1 VTDVLLGVDVG
12 TASSKGVLVDPNG
25 ELVASAERPHGTSMP
40 RPGWFEHDAEQV
52 WWADFR
58 ALCGEL
64 LPRVQGR
71 VAGVGVSGIGPCL
84 LPADEEG
91 RPLRPAILY
100 GIDTRAAQEIEEL
113 NRTYGADRVLARC
126 GSPLTSQA
134 VGPKLLWLRR
144 HEPDVWAR
152 TRLLLMAHTF
162 VVHRLTGAYVLDH
175 HAASQCDPL
184 YDLGAG
190 RWIEDWA
197 AGVAP
202 GLPLPELAWPADV
215 VGHVTPAAATETGLP
230 AGVPVV
236 TGSIDAWSEA
246 LSAGVRR
253 PGDLMLMYGSTMF
266 LIEVGGD
273 LRPDAR
279 LWLTRGLFPGPL
291 TRAAGMATSGAL
303 TGWFRELV
311 GGPPFE
317 TLLEEAAAVPPGAE
331 GLLVLPYFAGERT
344 PVFDPSAR
352 GVISGLTLGH
362 GRGHVYRAL
371 LEGTAYG
378 VRHNLEVM
386 AEAGGAPTRV
396 RAVGGG
402 TQGGLWAQIVSDV
415 LGRTQEVPAVSLGAS
430 YGDALLAAIGAGCA
444 TQDTEWNRTGTVV
457 EPRPEAHE
465 TYARLYARYRD
476 LYPALRPTMHQL
488 AELQSHPGRST
499 P

>member
-1 VTDVLLGVDVG
+1 VTDLLLGVDIG

-25 ELVASAERPHGTSMP
+25 ELVASAERPHATSMP

-64 LPRVQGR
+64 VPRVQGR
-71 VAGVGVSGIGPCL
+71 VAGVAVSGIGPCL

-113 NRTYGADRVLARC
+113 DRTYGADRILARC

-152 TRLLLMAHTF
+152 TRRLLMAHTF

-184 YDLGAG
+184 YDLRAG
-190 RWIEDWA
+190 RWIEEWA
-197 AGVAP
+197 TDVAP
-202 GLPLPELAWPADV
+202 GLLFPELAWPADV
-215 VGHVTPAAATETGLP
+215 VGHVTPPAARETGLP
-230 AGVPVV
+230 AGVPVAA
-236 TGSIDAWSEA
+236 GSIDAWSEA

-266 LIEVGGD
+266 LIEVGGE

-344 PVFDPSAR
+344 PIFDPSAR
-352 GVISGLTLGH
+352 GMISGLTLGH

-378 VRHNLEVM
+378 VRHNLDVM
-386 AEAGGAPTRV
+386 EEAGGAPTRV

-430 YGDALLAAIGAGCA
+430 YGDALLAAIGAGRA

-465 TYARLYARYRD
+465 TYARLYEQYRE

-488 AELQSHPGRST
+488 AELQSHHGRST
-499 P
+499 G